1 MKNFIL
7 CLFLLV
13 SLNIS
18 SQIQTPA
25 PSPATKVQQTIGLT
39 EVTLEYARPSVRNR
53 EIFGNL
59 VPYDK
64 VWRTGANEN
73 SVISFS
79 TSVKIGYAD
88 VPAGKYSVYT
98 IPNKDSW
105 EFILYSDYNNWGL
118 PSDWDEKKVVVRQ
131 KFTPT
136 KLENKMESFK
146 FAFDNLTNNS
156 FTLGVTW
163 GYFYLPV
170 EIKLPTTKI
179 VMSSIEEILKNPTSS
194 DLYKA
199 AVYLLQEN
207 RDLRMA
213 KEWMNQSIAMM
224 DNPRFYHLRQ
234 QSLIY
239 AALKDYKMAIK
250 VAKTSLEKSIAAGNS
265 DYEKMNQDSISIWS
279 NM

>member
-1 MKNFIL
+1 MKNLIL
-7 CLFLLV
+7 CLCLLI
-13 SLNIS
+13 SFNIS

-39 EVTLEYARPSVRNR
+39 DVTLEYARPSVRNR
-53 EIFGNL
+53 VVFGNL

-64 VWRTGANEN
+64 IWRTGANEN
-73 SVISFS
+73 SVITFS
-79 TSVKIGYAD
+79 TSVKIGDAD
-88 VPAGKYSVYT
+88 VPAGKYSIYT
-98 IPNKDSW
+98 VPNKDSW

-118 PSDWDEKKVVVRQ
+118 PSDWDENKVVIRQ
-131 KFTPT
+131 GFTPI
-136 KLENKMESFK
+136 KLKNKMETFK
-146 FAFDNLTNNS
+146 FAFDDLTNNS

-170 EIKLPTTKI
+170 EIKLPTTNI
-179 VMSSIEEILKNPTSS
+179 VMSSIEEVLKNPTSS

-213 KEWMNQSIAMM
+213 KEWMNQAITMM

-250 VAKTSLEKSIAAGNS
+250 VAQASLEKSIVAGNS